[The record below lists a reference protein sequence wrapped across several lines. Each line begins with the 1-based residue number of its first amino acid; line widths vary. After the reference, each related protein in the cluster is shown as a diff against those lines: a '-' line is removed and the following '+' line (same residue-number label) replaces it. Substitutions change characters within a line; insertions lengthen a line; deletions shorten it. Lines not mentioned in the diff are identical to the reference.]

1 MALTL
6 PASPDHELSLRPGRV
21 KWVVFGHGEGLVG
34 NAVHVEGHAG
44 DVHVEDVVMPFLIA
58 DLRGA
63 KGRVRARMS
72 AFLSSR
78 HNNDSDT
85 TGYGDRITHNE
96 HLSSQEESL
105 FFF

>member
-1 MALTL
+1 M
-6 PASPDHELSLRPGRV
+6 
-21 KWVVFGHGEGLVG
+21 G

-72 AFLSSR
+72 TFLSSR
-78 HNNDSDT
+78 HNNDMIQPDT
-85 TGYGDRITHNE
+85 ET
-96 HLSSQEESL
+96 ESPTMNTCL
-105 FFF
+105 LRRKVCFFFKVSNNKTSHPTTSYPKGPSQHCRL

>member
-1 MALTL
+1 M
-6 PASPDHELSLRPGRV
+6 
-21 KWVVFGHGEGLVG
+21 G

-85 TGYGDRITHNE
+85 TGYGDRITHNK

-105 FFF
+105 FFFKVSNNKTSHPTTSYPKGPSQHCRL